1 VSLSAFAAG
10 SFFAGGRVQS
20 ESADVALVRLVW
32 DDGYTLEDE
41 IQNGV
46 ALFLG
51 TRDSLDPATAEFL
64 DPAGRVIGAHKTLI
78 DEVER
83 PLQPGPQIRPAATEF
98 VWRRLNEE
106 TQVVSVGGVV
116 VAVLYTVPAGS
127 TVGNLLEFCW
137 LPVDRPDQVG
147 VLFGAA
153 DGTGEPWIKRW
164 EHARAAVETL
174 LRANQ
179 TLP

>member
-1 VSLSAFAAG
+1 MRFRTASRCFSVQEIRLIPPLP
-10 SFFAGGRVQS
+10 SFS
-20 ESADVALVRLVW
+20 IL
-32 DDGYTLEDE
+32 
-41 IQNGV
+41 
-46 ALFLG
+46 
-51 TRDSLDPATAEFL
+51 P
-64 DPAGRVIGAHKTLI
+64 GASSGLISLI